1 MNAHA
6 DCYGR
11 LFPSV
16 RVIAH
21 NDDVAGKVFGY
32 RVEQSGIVSSAPTVS
47 VNGEAWENCTRCAEF
62 ETCYRLSLGKLLMDI
77 AVRS

>member
-16 RVIAH
+16 RVLAH

-32 RVEQSGIVSSAPTVS
+32 HVEQGGMVSSVPTVS
-47 VNGEAWENCTRCAEF
+47 VNSEAWDCCTRCDEF
-62 ETCYRLSLGKLLMDI
+62 ELCYRLSVGRLLMEA
-77 AVRS
+77 AVGR